1 MSELSFQA
9 FCIEFYSKH
18 IQKPSLE
25 VYALFARSGL
35 LDMLKTDYDDLHGM
49 GMEALMQFFDEYL
62 AKELSSPETLNAET
76 IEHCQVRSINVP
88 EIVKIL
94 CRYYNISEDEALK
107 RFYESA
113 TSANYA
119 DDETGLYGQS
129 ALHIAGLFIV
139 EQDGDIDHSRL

>member
-1 MSELSFQA
+1 MSELSFQT

-18 IQKPSLE
+18 IQKPSPE

-62 AKELSSPETLNAET
+62 AKELSSPETMNAET

-94 CRYYNISEDEALK
+94 CRYYNISEDEVLK

-113 TSANYA
+113 TGANYA